1 MKSIVFVLVI
11 MLCVCPMAQ
20 AFDDWSD
27 ADLTRHAIFTSLKM
41 IDFSQTLKIAREPEK
56 YYEVNPILG
65 SHPSEGKVAVF
76 FIGSYIAETALVH
89 VLPSEYRP
97 WAQYVFIGVSGAC
110 VINNFTI
117 GLGVGF

>member
-1 MKSIVFVLVI
+1 MKNIIIIAIIVFS
-11 MLCVCPMAQ
+11 ANAW

-27 ADLTRHAIFTSLKM
+27 ADIYRHAVFTGLKL

-56 YYEVNPILG
+56 YHELNPLLG
-65 SHPSEGKVAVF
+65 SHPSERDVVVF
-76 FIGSYIAETALVH
+76 FIGSYIAQTALVH
-89 VLPSEYRP
+89 VLPSQYRP

-110 VINNFTI
+110 VVNNFSI